1 MAGVE
6 HTYSVRFEGNI
17 LIVGQTGCGKTILVQ
32 NLAKNYLFGELKEFF
47 WISDISFSS
56 EKERE
61 KERERER
68 RQYYSLF

>member
-17 LIVGQTGCGKTILVQ
+17 LIVGQTGCGKTTLVQ
-32 NLAKNYLFGELKEFF
+32 NLAKNNLFGELKEFF

-61 KERERER
+61 KEREREKTI
-68 RQYYSLF
+68 L